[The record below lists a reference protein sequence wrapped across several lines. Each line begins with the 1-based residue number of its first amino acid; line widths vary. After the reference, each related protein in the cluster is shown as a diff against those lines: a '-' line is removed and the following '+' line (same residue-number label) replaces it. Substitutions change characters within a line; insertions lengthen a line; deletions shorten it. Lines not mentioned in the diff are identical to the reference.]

1 MTRKLTILILFFGA
15 LFALTTG
22 VAKAAPGDCLIL
34 AGQPVCEPYP
44 TPDEPPYYS
53 ICTVIP
59 SDDIAPLVRKSCQ
72 TYLRETDE
80 AVGDPQIFIYAPD
93 PSPTP
98 TSTAPSTTTTPTS
111 TSAAPSVAPRA
122 PTTSSPAR
130 SYPPANTQTSTRV
143 VTAPGST
150 ETVVVAEPV
159 PTAVP
164 CVANAVRGM
173 DGFDPTLDQ
182 DNDGVSCEGPTSF
195 SRAPAS
201 GGDPQA
207 GAHAAESVSDGMLLA
222 LATCAAIVLLLC
234 AVIPP
239 ISRRFRSGK
248 HRV

>member
-22 VAKAAPGDCLIL
+22 VAKAAPGDCQIL

-98 TSTAPSTTTTPTS
+98 TSTSPSTTATPTS
-111 TSAAPSVAPRA
+111 TSASPSVAPRA
-122 PTTSSPAR
+122 STTSSPVR
-130 SYPPANTQTSTRV
+130 THPPVNAQTPTRV

-159 PTAVP
+159 PSAVP
-164 CVANAVRGM
+164 CKPNAVRGM
-173 DGFDPTLDQ
+173 PGFDVTLDE
-182 DNDGVSCEGPTSF
+182 DNDGVSCETATNF
-195 SRAPAS
+195 SRPPAAQ
-201 GGDPQA
+201 GPND
-207 GAHAAESVSDGMLLA
+207 GADMARRSVSTALLLGIATVAA
-222 LATCAAIVLLLC
+222 LVLLSCL
-234 AVIPP
+234 VIP
-239 ISRRFRSGK
+239 RFRGGK